1 MGNPL
6 IWLSGAQRTIL
17 AECPT
22 ERPKYIGIGS
32 AILITSAVAAVSMT
46 FALHTALKAPLGLAI
61 PLAVGW
67 GLAIMG
73 LDRWLVVSLVRDE
86 NKWNYLRLAI
96 PRLLLALLFGAII
109 STPVVLM
116 VFRSEIAAE
125 IPIVQQQNTA
135 AGYHAANSN
144 AIQKK
149 ITQDKIHLRTL
160 EKEASNGNLPPFNPQ
175 LDPSV
180 RALKKERNRA
190 AINAAVALSAG
201 HTSSYKHFEA
211 IWIQKGNQVRS
222 QVNLLVQQ
230 HNQDVQNII
239 AAAKIELPGARAQL
253 IADMHAQNKPLQQL
267 NQASSANTGIL
278 IRLQALDELA
288 SKNSTVW
295 WAKLILF
302 LFFTAIECLPI
313 FVKVLT
319 NLGPANAYDKM
330 LAQEEELQ
338 ASIAAHRRAFRK
350 KKGFLEGEALSRD
363 ADRLLDALNVA
374 TPAIDREAVTAANR
388 VARARL
394 RDWEMRE
401 MQDMANRR
409 VKPRPQIVTRLRLLG
424 GRFRDRW
431 AQLTARL
438 GLRSEQSQ

>member
-1 MGNPL
+1 MANPL
-6 IWLSGAQRTIL
+6 IWLSGAQRKIL

-22 ERPKYIGIGS
+22 ERPKYTGIGS
-32 AILITSAVAAVSMT
+32 AILITSTVAAVSMT
-46 FALHTALKAPLGLAI
+46 FALHTALKAPLGLAV

-96 PRLLLALLFGAII
+96 PRLFLALLFGAII

-125 IPIVQQQNTA
+125 VPIVQQQNTA
-135 AGYHAANSN
+135 AGYNQANTN
-144 AIQKK
+144 ALHKK
-149 ITQDKIHLRTL
+149 ILIDIQRVQTLRNQINSGGQQ
-160 EKEASNGNLPPFNPQ
+160 ASNSPLNTQLRRWKKARNQAIRNASLHPNDSKHFHALWLSDENQVNKLNAELTTSANEAVSIAQAQLP
-175 LDPSV
+175 
-180 RALKKERNRA
+180 
-190 AINAAVALSAG
+190 VAKAQLSADE
-201 HTSSYKHFEA
+201 TRQSRF
-211 IWIQKGNQVRS
+211 
-222 QVNLLVQQ
+222 LT
-230 HNQDVQNII
+230 
-239 AAAKIELPGARAQL
+239 QL
-253 IADMHAQNKPLQQL
+253 S
-267 NQASSANTGIL
+267 QASTVNNGIL

-302 LFFTAIECLPI
+302 LFFTVIECLPI

-319 NLGPANAYDKM
+319 NLGPASPYDKM

-338 ASIAAHRRAFRK
+338 ASIAAHKRAFRK

-374 TPAIDREAVTAANR
+374 TPAIDREAVTVANR

-409 VKPRPQIVTRLRLLG
+409 ARPRPQIVIRLRGL
-424 GRFRDRW
+424 W
-431 AQLTARL
+431 AQFRERWTQVTTRL
-438 GLRSEQSQ
+438 GLRSSGGAAP

>member
-22 ERPKYIGIGS
+22 ERPKYTGIGS

-46 FALHTALKAPLGLAI
+46 FALHTALKAPLGLAV
-61 PLAVGW
+61 PLALGW

-86 NKWNYLRLAI
+86 NRWNYLRLAI
-96 PRLLLALLFGAII
+96 PRLFLALLFGAII

-135 AGYHAANSN
+135 AGYQQADSNS
-144 AIQKK
+144 IHKK
-149 ITQDKIHLRTL
+149 IVFDIQRVQSLRDQINSGGQQ
-160 EKEASNGNLPPFNPQ
+160 ASNSPLNTQ
-175 LDPSV
+175 LK
-180 RALKKERNRA
+180 RWKKARNRA
-190 AINAAVALSAG
+190 IINANFQQSKGNHKGYLHFYGLWVSDENQVNKLNQEL
-201 HTSSYKHFEA
+201 TSSASEA
-211 IWIQKGNQVRS
+211 VS
-222 QVNLLVQQ
+222 
-230 HNQDVQNII
+230 I
-239 AAAKIELPGARAQL
+239 AQAQL
-253 IADMHAQNKPLQQL
+253 PVAKAQL
-267 NQASSANTGIL
+267 NADEKRESLFLGQLSHASSANNGIL

-288 SKNSTVW
+288 NKNSTVW

-319 NLGPANAYDKM
+319 NLGPASAYDKM

-338 ASIAAHRRAFRK
+338 ASVAAHRRAFRK

-363 ADRLLDALNVA
+363 ADRLLDAMNVA

-401 MQDMANRR
+401 MQEMANRR
-409 VKPRPQIVTRLRLLG
+409 VKPRPQILIRLRLLWG
-424 GRFRDRW
+424 QFRERW
-431 AQLTARL
+431 AQVTARL
-438 GLRSEQSQ
+438 GLRSEQSP